1 MRRSS
6 VFIMAMLLL
15 LTGVVSSGQAVAQPD
30 EWLGAA
36 PEPAAPV
43 LGLPTYYRVAAGDTL
58 CGIARRYGVGA
69 ALIARANGLSLSDP
83 IYAGQYLVV
92 PTGGFTHR
100 VVPGDTLWDIACR
113 YGVAIEELARV
124 NGLDTG
130 ASLLVGTALLV
141 PVSLDAPETRDRGDR
156 EPLSWPVLGPVS
168 SPFGL
173 RDGRP
178 HEGID
183 IAAPAG
189 APVRAAAGGQV
200 VYAGPAGTYGLL
212 VILRH
217 DAARVTYY
225 AHCSAVYVVPGQ
237 TVAAGEVIAAVG
249 NTGRSTGPH
258 LHFEVRVNGTPCD
271 PVPFLRG

>member
-6 VFIMAMLLL
+6 VFLVVILLL
-15 LTGVVSSGQAVAQPD
+15 LTGVVLSGRAVAQPD

-43 LGLPTYYRVAAGDTL
+43 LSLPTYYRVAAGDTL

-69 ALIARANGLSLSDP
+69 ALIAQANGLSLSDP

-92 PTGGFTHR
+92 PAGGLTYR

-113 YGVAIEELARV
+113 YGVPVEELLRA
-124 NGLDTG
+124 NGLDAG
-130 ASLLVGTALLV
+130 ASLLVGTELLV
-141 PVSLDAPETRDRGDR
+141 PVSLDAPETQGRGDR

-183 IAAPAG
+183 IAALAG
-189 APVRAAAGGQV
+189 TPVRAAAGGRV

-212 VILRH
+212 VILQH
-217 DAARVTYY
+217 DAARTTYY
-225 AHCSAVYVVPGQ
+225 AHCNEVYVVPGQ
-237 TVAAGEVIAAVG
+237 TVAAGEVIATVG

-258 LHFEVRVNGTPCD
+258 LHFEVRVNGTPYD

>member
-6 VFIMAMLLL
+6 VFLVVILL
-15 LTGVVSSGQAVAQPD
+15 LTGVVLTGRAVAQPD

-43 LGLPTYYRVAAGDTL
+43 LGLPTYHQVAVGDTL
-58 CGIARRYGVGA
+58 YGIARRYGVDA
-69 ALIARANGLSLSDP
+69 ALLAAANGLSLADP

-92 PTGGFTHR
+92 PAGGFTHR
-100 VVPGDTLWDIACR
+100 VVPGDTLWGIACR
-113 YGVAIEELARV
+113 YGVPLEELLRA
-124 NGLDTG
+124 NGLD
-130 ASLLVGTALLV
+130 ADAPLLIGTELLV
-141 PVSLDAPETRDRGDR
+141 PISLEALKTQDCGDR

-189 APVRAAAGGQV
+189 TPVRAAAGGRV
-200 VYAGPAGTYGLL
+200 IYAGPAGTYGLL

-225 AHCSAVYVVPGQ
+225 AHCNAVYVVPGQ
-237 TVAAGEVIAAVG
+237 TVAAGEVIATVG

-271 PVPFLRG
+271 PVTFLRG